1 MAILSLSQRF
11 KIALGGFVSFI
22 GCMIL
27 ILAFLSVTK
36 AASLEGILQN
46 ELIISFLAIVGILDV
61 SCGFLL
67 LRKK

>member
-1 MAILSLSQRF
+1 MAIFSLSQRF
-11 KIALGGFVSFI
+11 KIALGGFISFI

-27 ILAFLSVTK
+27 ILAFLSVTRT
-36 AASLEGILQN
+36 ASFEGILQN
-46 ELIISFLAIVGILDV
+46 ELIISLLAVVGVLDV